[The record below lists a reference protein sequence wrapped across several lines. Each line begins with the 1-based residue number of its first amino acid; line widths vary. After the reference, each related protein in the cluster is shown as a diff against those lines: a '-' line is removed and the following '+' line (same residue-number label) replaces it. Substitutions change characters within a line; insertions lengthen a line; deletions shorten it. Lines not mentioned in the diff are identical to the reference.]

1 MKYLKGFN
9 SLNESSVRIY
19 SVDKKIELL
28 KDLSL
33 ELEDNGLTVDVINGS
48 NTHLL
53 RDPRIAIHT
62 GSRYSDD
69 YKKSIVMYINDD
81 ENKFDTDLYNS
92 EIIQE
97 FIETLKS
104 YGMNPRSMSGG
115 RNFCV
120 LKFDKWGSMT
130 NSSYIKESDNYND
143 IIEDLNDIAL
153 DITDD
158 GFILKVDEWSG
169 GGRDFLTCNIYSSLE
184 NNEINQD
191 VIDTVTRMIDF
202 MYRKSY
208 NLGKYWMSDGE
219 GKLRLSRKVG
229 NTPYMITL
237 KELDEF
243 INIDFENIEMVF
255 TPLI

>member
-1 MKYLKGFN
+1 M
-9 SLNESSVRIY
+9 
-19 SVDKKIELL
+19 
-28 KDLSL
+28 
-33 ELEDNGLTVDVINGS
+33 
-48 NTHLL
+48 
-53 RDPRIAIHT
+53 
-62 GSRYSDD
+62 
-69 YKKSIVMYINDD
+69 
-81 ENKFDTDLYNS
+81 
-92 EIIQE
+92 
-97 FIETLKS
+97 
-104 YGMNPRSMSGG
+104 
-115 RNFCV
+115 
-120 LKFDKWGSMT
+120 
-130 NSSYIKESDNYND
+130 
-143 IIEDLNDIAL
+143 
-153 DITDD
+153 
-158 GFILKVDEWSG
+158 
-169 GGRDFLTCNIYSSLE
+169 E